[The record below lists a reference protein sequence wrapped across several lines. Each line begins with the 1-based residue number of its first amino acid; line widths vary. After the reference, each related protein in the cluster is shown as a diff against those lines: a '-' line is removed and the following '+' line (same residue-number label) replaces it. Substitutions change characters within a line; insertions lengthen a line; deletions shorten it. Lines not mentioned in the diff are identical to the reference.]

1 MGNAHIF
8 RQLKSIQKKASSG
21 PHLEIRPQLTADN
34 GEASE
39 DEDGD
44 DYVDPRSFWCHILT
58 LYSQRNLSYVQDR
71 LPAIGGLVRCVQI
84 ELGDTYYAGLWRNGL
99 MRGLLWYSV
108 DDKGEI
114 SSEYIG
120 PSWSW
125 VPVDSNLVKWK
136 ETTAMELATI
146 TDVHLEYESPDDRYG
161 RVKDGRLT
169 ITAPYPHLA
178 VISEDNQHNS
188 TSSTHFQ
195 QFINQVFEEDEG
207 GSRGL
212 REFRQQHR
220 PCPGQHF
227 AALQVLKG
235 IGIDTHEPFV
245 ELLLL
250 ESADDHSFVN
260 SDGENEVPYRRIGQV
275 FLRKADSIDEKAR
288 ASYFMIGPV
297 EDAAWHEAAEQW

>member
-1 MGNAHIF
+1 
-8 RQLKSIQKKASSG
+8 
-21 PHLEIRPQLTADN
+21 
-34 GEASE
+34 
-39 DEDGD
+39 
-44 DYVDPRSFWCHILT
+44 
-58 LYSQRNLSYVQDR
+58 
-71 LPAIGGLVRCVQI
+71 
-84 ELGDTYYAGLWRNGL
+84 
-99 MRGLLWYSV
+99 
-108 DDKGEI
+108 
-114 SSEYIG
+114 
-120 PSWSW
+120 
-125 VPVDSNLVKWK
+125 
-136 ETTAMELATI
+136 MELATI

-178 VISEDNQHNS
+178 VISEDNPHNS

-260 SDGENEVPYRRIGQV
+260 SDGENEVPYRRIGEV
-275 FLRKADSIDEKAR
+275 FLRKADSIDGKAR